1 MPVLSQLLGV
11 ERRGRLLAPAAGT
24 VHRADR
30 APARIRPESEACPAT
45 LRLQPGFR
53 PRPDRPSPQSQSFSR
68 SYGSGLPTS
77 LTYIVLSARGC
88 SPWRPAAV
96 MGTTRGE
103 SSNTSPGFSR
113 TSRSSPDAAVDA
125 ALYGAADPLS
135 GRADSRVSRPLTRK
149 DNSSRGLGQCL
160 RARSLRSV
168 RPPCGRRAPPSGSGI
183 LTRFPFVPGA
193 RP

>member
-11 ERRGRLLAPAAGT
+11 GRSSRLLDCAAGT
-24 VHRADR
+24 VHRADPAPVR
-30 APARIRPESEACPAT
+30 ARPTCRNKQARPAT

-77 LTYIVLSARGC
+77 LTYIVLSARGY

-103 SSNTSPGFSR
+103 SPNTSPRFSR
-113 TSRSSPDAAVDA
+113 TSRSAPDAAVDA

-135 GRADSRVSRPLTRK
+135 GRTDSRDP
-149 DNSSRGLGQCL
+149 
-160 RARSLRSV
+160 
-168 RPPCGRRAPPSGSGI
+168 AP
-183 LTRFPFVPGA
+183 
-193 RP
+193 

>member
-11 ERRGRLLAPAAGT
+11 GRSGRLLDRAAGT
-24 VHRADR
+24 VHRADPAPVR
-30 APARIRPESEACPAT
+30 ARPTRQGFGKQARPAT

-103 SSNTSPGFSR
+103 SPNTSPGFSR
-113 TSRSSPDAAVDA
+113 TSRSAPDAAVDA

-135 GRADSRVSRPLTRK
+135 GRTDSRDP
-149 DNSSRGLGQCL
+149 
-160 RARSLRSV
+160 
-168 RPPCGRRAPPSGSGI
+168 AP
-183 LTRFPFVPGA
+183 
-193 RP
+193 

>member
-11 ERRGRLLAPAAGT
+11 GRSSRLLDCAAGT
-24 VHRADR
+24 VHRADPAPVR
-30 APARIRPESEACPAT
+30 ARPTVPKTEVLGKQARPAT
-45 LRLQPGFR
+45 LRLQPGFL

-103 SSNTSPGFSR
+103 SPNTSPGFSR
-113 TSRSSPDAAVDA
+113 TSRSAPDAAVDA

-135 GRADSRVSRPLTRK
+135 GRTDSRDP
-149 DNSSRGLGQCL
+149 
-160 RARSLRSV
+160 
-168 RPPCGRRAPPSGSGI
+168 AP
-183 LTRFPFVPGA
+183 
-193 RP
+193 